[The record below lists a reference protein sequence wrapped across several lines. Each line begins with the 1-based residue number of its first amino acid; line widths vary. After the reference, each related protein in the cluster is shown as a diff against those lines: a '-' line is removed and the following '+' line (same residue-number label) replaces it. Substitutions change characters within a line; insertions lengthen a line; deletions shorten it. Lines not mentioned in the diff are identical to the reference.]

1 MPLPYPKSREP
12 VNITG
17 KVFPLSIRFKVLL
30 GFGLAILA
38 VVIIAFLSIR
48 STRSFINTAEWL
60 SHTHRVLETHES
72 MLRHLMEAESAARGY
87 LITGDELM
95 RDFFQQASAEGT
107 SDGEALRLML
117 ADQPEQRARL
127 KNIQKRMA
135 RKLQALRELTELR
148 DKEGVASVLKR
159 FSTTNQAGSMLE
171 LRSLMAEFEREEQ
184 RLLDKRSG
192 RTNEIGVETLG
203 TILLGAA
210 STTALLLIAVAL
222 ILRDIAARRR
232 AETQLAQER
241 NLLRNLIDAIPD
253 HIFVK
258 DREGA
263 YVLDNI
269 AHRRFLNIPDT
280 EHLTGRTMFDFFPK
294 ELAAIYHEDDQSV
307 LQSNHPILNRE
318 EPAVTANGD
327 LIWLSTSKVPL
338 RSVDG
343 TQLIGL
349 VCVSA
354 NISERKLAE
363 EKLRVFAA
371 QLERSN
377 AELRD
382 FASVASHDL
391 QEPLRKIQAFADR
404 LRLKCGDAL
413 EEQGLDYLARMQNAA
428 GRMQTLI
435 QDLLTLSYVTSRAQ
449 PFSHVNLGEI
459 IQGVLSDLE
468 LRIEQEGAKIEVG
481 ALPTIDADPVQMR
494 QLFQNLLSN
503 ALKFHK
509 PGHPPEV
516 TVSARVLPAPEPQTA
531 GAGIGGG
538 EDICQIVVADNG
550 IGFDEQYVEQVFTLF
565 QRLHSREE
573 YEGTGIGLAVCRK
586 IAHRHGG
593 SIVAKSE
600 RGQGATFIVKLPVKQ
615 ITKS

>member
-1 MPLPYPKSREP
+1 MRLPYPKSREP

>member
-1 MPLPYPKSREP
+1 MRSLYPKSREP
-12 VNITG
+12 VNIPG

-95 RDFFQQASAEGT
+95 RDFFQQASAAGT

-192 RTNEIGVETLG
+192 RTNEIGVETMG

-338 RSVDG
+338 RSMDG

>member
-338 RSVDG
+338 RSMDG

>member
-1 MPLPYPKSREP
+1 

-17 KVFPLSIRFKVLL
+17 KFFPSSIRFKVLL

-38 VVIIAFLSIR
+38 VAIIAFLSIQ
-48 STRSFINTAEWL
+48 STRSFINTAEWV
-60 SHTHRVLETHES
+60 SRTHRVLETHES

-95 RDFFQQASAEGT
+95 LDFFQQASAEGIN
-107 SDGEALRLML
+107 DAEALRLL
-117 ADQPEQRARL
+117 LTDQPVQGIRL
-127 KNIQKRMA
+127 KNIQRRMQ
-135 RKLQALRELTELR
+135 RKLQTLRELIDLR
-148 DKEGVASVLKR
+148 GKEGAPSVLKR
-159 FSTTNQAGSMLE
+159 FSTMGQEGSTLE

-184 RLLDKRSG
+184 SLLDQRSG
-192 RTNEIGVETLG
+192 RTNEIGVETMG
-203 TILLGAA
+203 RILLG
-210 STTALLLIAVAL
+210 SGVTITLLLIAVAL

-232 AETQLAQER
+232 AETLLAQER

-253 HIFVK
+253 HIYVK
-258 DREGA
+258 DLQGR
-263 YVLDNI
+263 YLLDNI
-269 AHRRFLNIPDT
+269 SHRRFLNVADSD
-280 EHLTGRTMFDFFPK
+280 HLTGRTVFDFFPK
-294 ELAAIYHEDDQSV
+294 ELAAIYDADDQSV
-307 LQSNHPILNRE
+307 FQSGTPILNRE
-318 EPAVTANGD
+318 EPAVSAGGQ
-327 LIWLSTSKVPL
+327 LVWLSTSKVPL
-338 RSVDG
+338 RSVSG
-343 TQLIGL
+343 VQLIGL
-349 VCVSA
+349 VCVSSD
-354 NISERKLAE
+354 ISERKLAE

-404 LRLKCGDAL
+404 LRLKCADAL
-413 EEQGLDYLARMQNAA
+413 DEQGIDYLDRMQNAA

-449 PFSHVNLGEI
+449 PFAQVDLGQV

-468 LRIEQEGAKIEVG
+468 VRIEQDGAKIEVG
-481 ALPTIDADPVQMR
+481 AMPTIDADPVQMR

-509 PGHPPEV
+509 PGQPPEV
-516 TVSARVLPAPEPQTA
+516 TVSARVFPSPEPQSAQA
-531 GAGIGGG
+531 GPG
-538 EDICQIVVADNG
+538 EEICQIVVADNG
-550 IGFDEQYVEQVFTLF
+550 IGFEEQFVEQVFTLF
-565 QRLHSREE
+565 QRLHPRQE

-600 RGQGATFIVKLPVKQ
+600 KGQGATFIIKLPVKQ

>member
-1 MPLPYPKSREP
+1 MRSLYPKSREP
-12 VNITG
+12 VNIPG

-95 RDFFQQASAEGT
+95 RDFFQQASAAGT

-192 RTNEIGVETLG
+192 RTNEIGVETMG

>member
-1 MPLPYPKSREP
+1 MKAREP

-17 KVFPLSIRFKVLL
+17 NIFPSSIRFKVLL

-38 VVIIAFLSIR
+38 VAIIAFLSIL
-48 STRSFINTAEWL
+48 STRSFINTAGWV

-72 MLRHLMEAESAARGY
+72 MLRHLMEAESSARGH

-95 RDFFQQASAEGT
+95 LDFFQQASTEGMSDAET
-107 SDGEALRLML
+107 LSLLL
-117 ADQPEQRARL
+117 AEQPEQRARL

-135 RKLQALRELTELR
+135 RKLQTLRELIDLR
-148 DKEGVASVLKR
+148 DKEGAASVLKR
-159 FSTTNQAGSMLE
+159 FPTMGQEGSMLE
-171 LRSLMAEFEREEQ
+171 LRSLMAEFEWEEQ
-184 RLLDKRSG
+184 RLLDQRSG
-192 RTNEIGVETLG
+192 LTNKIGKETMG
-203 TILLGAA
+203 RILLG
-210 STTALLLIAVAL
+210 SGVTIALLLIAVGL

-232 AETQLAQER
+232 AETLLAQER

-253 HIFVK
+253 HIYVK
-258 DREGA
+258 DLQGR
-263 YVLDNI
+263 YVLDNV
-269 AHRRFLNIPDT
+269 AHRRFLNVSDL
-280 EHLTGRTMFDFFPK
+280 EHLAGRTVFDFFPK
-294 ELAAIYHEDDQSV
+294 ELATIYDDDDQSV
-307 LQSNHPILNRE
+307 LLSGSTILNRE
-318 EPAVTANGD
+318 EPAVTAGGK
-327 LIWLSTSKVPL
+327 LIWLTTTKVPL
-338 RSVDG
+338 RGVSG
-343 TQLIGL
+343 PQLIGL
-349 VCVSA
+349 VCVSSD
-354 NISERKLAE
+354 ISERKLAD

-391 QEPLRKIQAFADR
+391 QEPLRKIRAFADR
-404 LRLKCGDAL
+404 LRLKCAAAL
-413 EEQGLDYLARMQNAA
+413 DKQGLDYLERMQNAA

-449 PFSHVNLGEI
+449 PFAQVDLGEA

-468 LRIEQEGAKIEVG
+468 VRIEQDQAKIEVG
-481 ALPTIDADPVQMR
+481 AMPTIDADPVQMR

-516 TVSARVLPAPEPQTA
+516 TVSAKVLPAPEPQTA
-531 GAGIGGG
+531 AAGSG
-538 EDICQIVVADNG
+538 EEICQIVVADNG
-550 IGFDEQYVEQVFTLF
+550 IGFEVQYVEQVFTLF
-565 QRLHSREE
+565 QRLHSRQE

-600 RGQGATFIVKLPVKQ
+600 KGQGATFIVKLPVKQ